1 MLASEQ
7 FRCWADW
14 HVFRRLGGV
23 WRGLKLFLAARQIM
37 NVQALFHYQE
47 RGIALTASRLFIKR
61 MVSPDSRI
69 FSPTF
74 KVWALKI
81 IGDNRSAHPN
91 NNGAESVIA
100 QLPIAPHDA
109 LIHAM
114 PELTRHRSL
123 YAPDECWRV
132 GGVFFRLGR
141 RVFPAVPQGPL
152 PNRTRELART
162 AIAKHRVHHEEAAR
176 TDRGRR
182 LNMREAAN

>member
-1 MLASEQ
+1 MIFGLATFRKDLVPQSAQCLLWSFHPSGQTARNTHPTIGALQSDALPLRPNRCPWLSPPVASHNIARDGALRRDIPHNQTDPPPLMLASEQ

-81 IGDNRSAHPN
+81 IGDNRSAHLTIMGPN
-91 NNGAESVIA
+91 
-100 QLPIAPHDA
+100 QLSHN
-109 LIHAM
+109 
-114 PELTRHRSL
+114 
-123 YAPDECWRV
+123 C
-132 GGVFFRLGR
+132 
-141 RVFPAVPQGPL
+141 Q
-152 PNRTRELART
+152 
-162 AIAKHRVHHEEAAR
+162 
-176 TDRGRR
+176 
-182 LNMREAAN
+182 